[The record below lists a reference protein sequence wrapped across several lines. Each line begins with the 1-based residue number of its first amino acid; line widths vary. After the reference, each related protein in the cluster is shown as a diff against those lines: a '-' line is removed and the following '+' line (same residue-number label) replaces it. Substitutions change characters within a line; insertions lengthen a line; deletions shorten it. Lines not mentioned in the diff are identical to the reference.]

1 MEQTVGSTSSTEG
14 APRAASAAAVVA
26 LGRVLG
32 AHGLRGQLRVGVFGA
47 DPTNLM
53 RASRVRL
60 SRDEDD
66 ANAREYEVESVTLGR
81 KSELRMALVG
91 VADRDAAEAL
101 CGCIV
106 LGRAAELAPLAPGEY
121 YEYEL
126 VGCRVEDLDG
136 RPIGVVREIW
146 ETGAPAVLVV
156 EAEGGAERLIPAADG
171 ILQEVDVEARRI
183 RIDAIPG
190 LLDPD

>member
-1 MEQTVGSTSSTEG
+1 MEQTVGSTSSTED
-14 APRAASAAAVVA
+14 APRAASTAAVVA

-47 DPTNLM
+47 DPTNLT

-60 SRDEDD
+60 SQDAEDS
-66 ANAREYEVESVTLGR
+66 NAREYEVESVAPGR
-81 KSELRMALVG
+81 RNELRVALVG

-101 CGCIV
+101 RGCYV
-106 LGRAAELAPLAPGEY
+106 LGRAAELEPLAPGEY

-136 RPIGVVREIW
+136 RDLGVVREIW

-156 EAEGGAERLIPAADG
+156 VDDSGAERLIPAADG